1 MKSYKLYIP
10 CLFLFY
16 LIQALN
22 IKSCFFESLHN
33 IFSSSRHD
41 QAAKDI
47 LDTEEF
53 CEKHQDTPSNPDYP
67 QEVRVYLKERDV
79 RELDLNSHKY

>member
-1 MKSYKLYIP
+1 MQECIIDILTKIVFVYIN
-10 CLFLFY
+10 Y
-16 LIQALN
+16 IY
-22 IKSCFFESLHN
+22 FFFFVKFTYIY

-67 QEVRVYLKERDV
+67 PEVRVYTLQV
-79 RELDLNSHKY
+79 YLLELEVWG

>member
-67 QEVRVYLKERDV
+67 QEVRVYTLQVYLKEWDV
-79 RELDLNSHKY
+79 